1 MDMKKTY
8 ISASF
13 SVIRLTKSNIVTSSV
28 TTYGLVDFYDYGG
41 IITGRSADAAGLR
54 SVWE

>member
-1 MDMKKTY
+1 MKKTY